1 MRVQYFENVPIPE
14 MAPTDQR
21 SLSTLGVSCT
31 NIADSPAE
39 TKHLTG
45 EIATAERGIEAI
57 VYRLLSLR
65 LMSLYQPALTL
76 THLLAAS
83 ARESGRYLSVRT
95 RFLPWKAH
103 AMRGPRRVK
112 LCEIRYYVARNVS
125 GRPISMEYRIDC
137 GAGTAKPLVR

>member
-1 MRVQYFENVPIPE
+1 
-14 MAPTDQR
+14 MAAHP
-21 SLSTLGVSCT
+21 
-31 NIADSPAE
+31 
-39 TKHLTG
+39 
-45 EIATAERGIEAI
+45 IEAWTAGLPCLTKLGGI
-57 VYRLLSLR
+57 VGRLNRRALSR
-65 LMSLYQPALTL
+65 IKRCAPRVPSGQMLYQPALTL

-137 GAGTAKPLVR
+137 